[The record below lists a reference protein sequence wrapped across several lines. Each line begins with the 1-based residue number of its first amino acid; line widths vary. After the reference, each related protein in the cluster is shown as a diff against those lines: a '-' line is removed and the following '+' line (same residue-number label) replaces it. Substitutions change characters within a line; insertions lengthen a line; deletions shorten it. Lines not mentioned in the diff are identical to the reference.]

1 MNQGITKERLEVIE
15 KRVDK
20 LIGKMTVEEKTSQ
33 LLHISEAIPRLDVP
47 EYDWWNECLHGVARA
62 GRATVFPQAIGLAAT
77 FDVELLERI
86 GDAISDEARAKHHAA
101 LKKGNRGRCRG
112 LTFWSPNVNIFRDP
126 RWGRGHETYGEDPF
140 LAGALGA
147 AFVRGLQGDDPNYL
161 KITANAKHFAVHS
174 GPEGCRHAFDA
185 RVSEK
190 DLRETYLPA
199 FKALVDAGVEAVMG
213 AYNRTNGEVC
223 CGSETLLVD
232 ILRGE
237 WGFEGH
243 VTSDCWAVR
252 DFHEHHKVTSGPAE
266 SAALALKNGCDLNC
280 GCAYESLLLALKS
293 KLIEENDIDT
303 ALRRMLRTR
312 FKLGMFDDEEEVPFS
327 KIPLDVVCCEK
338 HLAIARDAASK
349 SVVLLKNKN
358 KILPLRNKRKILV
371 TGPNA
376 LSVNA
381 ILGNYFGLSDKLN
394 TILEGIVGAVP
405 EECTVTYNIGCL
417 LDSPKT
423 NVHDWAVFEAK
434 ENDVVIAVMGLDGT
448 MEGEEGDAIRTT
460 DGDRMRHSLPKPQLE
475 YLKGLSEIDV
485 PVILVLTG
493 GSPIDVP
500 EELVEAVLFVWYPGQ
515 EGGNAVAD
523 IIFGKESPSG
533 RLPITFPK
541 SWEQLPPFEDYAMIG
556 RTYKYMTE
564 EPQYPF
570 GFGLSYAKFEYEKL
584 KLENNAISAGDNLN
598 FVFQLTNSSDVDAE
612 EVIQTYVGLQGGY
625 PEQPLWKL
633 VSFERKALKRGET
646 ALIKIS
652 VPAEKLKSV
661 NNNGAEVFIPGNY
674 TVYVGGSS
682 PGKRSFELG
691 ASIVSATFAIS

>member
-1 MNQGITKERLEVIE
+1 
-15 KRVDK
+15 
-20 LIGKMTVEEKTSQ
+20 
-33 LLHISEAIPRLDVP
+33 
-47 EYDWWNECLHGVARA
+47 
-62 GRATVFPQAIGLAAT
+62 
-77 FDVELLERI
+77 
-86 GDAISDEARAKHHAA
+86 
-101 LKKGNRGRCRG
+101 
-112 LTFWSPNVNIFRDP
+112 
-126 RWGRGHETYGEDPF
+126 
-140 LAGALGA
+140 
-147 AFVRGLQGDDPNYL
+147 
-161 KITANAKHFAVHS
+161 HFAVHS

-213 AYNRTNGEVC
+213 AYNKTNGEVC

-280 GCAYESLLLALKS
+280 GCAYESLLLALKT
-293 KLIEENDIDT
+293 KLIEESDIDT
-303 ALRRMLRTR
+303 SLRRVLRAR
-312 FKLGMFDDEEEVPFS
+312 FKLGMFDDENDVPFS
-327 KIPLDVVCCEK
+327 KIPLDVVCSEK
-338 HLAIARDAASK
+338 HLEIARDAAVK

-358 KILPLRNKRKILV
+358 NILPLRDERKILV

-381 ILGNYFGLSDKLN
+381 ILGNYFGLSERLS

-460 DGDRMRHSLPKPQLE
+460 DGDRMSHSLPKPQLE
-475 YLKGLSEIDV
+475 YLQGLAEIDV

-500 EELVEAVLFVWYPGQ
+500 ADLVEAVLFVWYPGQ

-523 IIFGKESPSG
+523 IIFGDKSPSG

-541 SWEQLPPFEDYAMIG
+541 SWDQLPPFEDYAMSG

-564 EPQYPF
+564 KPQYPF
-570 GFGLSYAKFEYEKL
+570 GFGMSYAKFEYSGL
-584 KLENNAISAGDNLN
+584 KLENDAISAGSDLN
-598 FVFQLTNSSDVDAE
+598 FEFKLTNSGDVDAE
-612 EVIQTYVGLQGGY
+612 EVIQVYIGLQGGY

-633 VSFERKALKRGET
+633 VSFERKELKGGET
-646 ALIKIS
+646 TQIKASIA
-652 VPAEKLKSV
+652 AEKLKSV
-661 NNNGAEVFIPGNY
+661 NDDGTEGFLLGDY
-674 TVYVGGSS
+674 TVYAGGSS
-682 PGKRSFELG
+682 PGKRSLELG
-691 ASIVSATFAIS
+691 TSIVSASFAITL